1 MTVDL
6 EYKDALN
13 DMLQDVL
20 RSEKILESEQQE
32 IMEKA
37 GKIIKKNVVDT
48 LPQSDMTGSEYKHM
62 KKDVKVT
69 VSGKKKKTGVTGVT
83 VHGGRATAYK
93 WHLLDDGTRNPDG
106 TVHTPATHFTT
117 KAMKDSES
125 QIESIINELQ
135 RKVVEA

>member
-69 VSGKKKKTGVTGVT
+69 VSGKKKKTGITGVT
-83 VHGGRATAYK
+83 VHGGKQTGYK
-93 WHLLDDGTRNPDG
+93 WHMLDSGTRNPNG
-106 TVHTPATHFTT
+106 TVHTPATHFVS
-117 KAMKDSES
+117 KSLKEAEPE
-125 QIESIINELQ
+125 IETMINELQ
-135 RKVVEA
+135 RRIVEA